1 MYLDALGWVLTLLG
15 SWERGRELVDR
26 AIERNPHHLPFVFHA
41 RWVDHIRRGEWDEA
55 YGVAVR
61 YTDSG
66 WFWRLLMLASTL
78 GLLGRLDEAGR
89 IAADL
94 VRERPDFPSRGRT
107 LIGRL
112 IRFPEVSDP
121 ILEGLARAG
130 LHLV

>member
-1 MYLDALGWVLTLLG
+1 MWRSAT
-15 SWERGRELVDR
+15 
-26 AIERNPHHLPFVFHA
+26 PT
-41 RWVDHIRRGEWDEA
+41 
-55 YGVAVR
+55 AV
-61 YTDSG
+61 

-78 GLLGRLDEAGR
+78 GLLGRRGEAER

-130 LHLV
+130 LHLA